1 MPSTITIRAARDED
15 VPVLGRYGTQLMALH
30 HQWDPKRFI
39 AMGTG
44 TKASYARWLRSQ
56 LEKPDVVVLAAEQE
70 KTIVG
75 YAYASLEGYDYM
87 ALRGPAGVIHDL
99 FVDPKRRNQGIGR
112 MLLDA
117 AIAELRERGADLIV
131 LSTAHRNEAAQRLFA
146 AAGFRPTMVEM
157 TLNAKA

>member
-1 MPSTITIRAARDED
+1 MPTTITIRAARDED
-15 VPVLGRYGTQLMALH
+15 VPVLGKYGSDLMALH
-30 HQWDPKRFI
+30 HQWDPNRFI
-39 AMGTG
+39 ATGTG

-70 KTIVG
+70 EMIVG
-75 YAYASLEGYDYM
+75 YAYAALEGYDYM
-87 ALRGPAGVIHDL
+87 ALRRPAGVVHDL
-99 FVDPKRRNQGIGR
+99 FVDPEKRNQGVGR

-117 AIAELRERGADLIV
+117 VIAELQGRGADLVV

>member
-1 MPSTITIRAARDED
+1 MASAITIRAALEED
-15 VPVLGRYGTQLMALH
+15 MPVLGTYGTRLMALH

-39 AMGTG
+39 ATGTG
-44 TKASYARWLRSQ
+44 TEASYARWLRSQ

-70 KTIVG
+70 KMIVG

-99 FVDPKRRNQGIGR
+99 FVDPEKRNQGIGR

-117 AIAELRERGADLIV
+117 SYRRIARARSRLGDPVHSAEKRSCSAAVCCSR
-131 LSTAHRNEAAQRLFA
+131 LSPDNGRDDV
-146 AAGFRPTMVEM
+146 G
-157 TLNAKA
+157 

>member
-1 MPSTITIRAARDED
+1 MASAITIRAALEED
-15 VPVLGRYGTQLMALH
+15 MLVLGTYGTRLMALH

-39 AMGTG
+39 ATGTG
-44 TKASYARWLRSQ
+44 TEASYARWLRSQ

-70 KTIVG
+70 KMIVG

-99 FVDPKRRNQGIGR
+99 FVDPEKRNQGIGR
-112 MLLDA
+112 ILLDA
-117 AIAELRERGADLIV
+117 AIAELQGRGADLVI
-131 LSTAHRNEAAQRLFA
+131 LSTAQRNEAAQRLFA

-157 TLNAKA
+157 TLDEKA

>member
-1 MPSTITIRAARDED
+1 MPSTITIRAAHDED
-15 VPVLGRYGTQLMALH
+15 VPVLGRYGSQLMALH

-39 AMGTG
+39 ATGTG
-44 TKASYARWLRSQ
+44 TKASYGRWLRSQ

-70 KTIVG
+70 EMIVG

-87 ALRGPAGVIHDL
+87 SLRGPAGVIHDL
-99 FVDPKRRNQGIGR
+99 FVEHERRNQGVGR

-117 AIAELRERGADLIV
+117 VIAELQGRGADLIV

-157 TLNAKA
+157 TLNGKA